1 MDMAF
6 ADLLM
11 EDLLCRG
18 LSDPVPDVVTL
29 QGTSGDGGE
38 VAAWAHHD

>member
-6 ADLLM
+6 AELLM

-18 LSDPVPDVVTL
+18 MADPVPDVVTL
-29 QGTSGDGGE
+29 QGASRDGE